1 MHLAVCDD
9 HVADRK
15 QMERLLGRESDRR
28 ISTSGVLYV
37 DSYGSERSILSTP
50 MIYDAIF
57 MDMTEEGADAVRI
70 ANALRKAGTKIPIVF
85 CCGKVDY
92 RQSKQLPENV
102 LFMEKPIQTAALTDM
117 IEQLL
122 VIVSSRT
129 RKLEFRNMT
138 ETFYL
143 EENEI
148 LYACPQ
154 DSIHMVLH
162 LINGQQQ
169 VAETSFQ
176 NLCGSLSGCD
186 CYVALA
192 NDNVVHMG
200 YIQEISHFKLRLT
213 DGTTIRLTFGEAGVL
228 KKMVEEYKKTAAQF
242 SPA

>member
-57 MDMTEEGADAVRI
+57 MDMTEDGADAVRI
-70 ANALRKAGTKIPIVF
+70 ANELRKAGTKIPIIF

-92 RQSKQLPENV
+92 RQSKQLPENI
-102 LFMEKPIQTAALTDM
+102 LFIEKPIQVAALTDM

-122 VIVSSRT
+122 VIVNSRT

-143 EENEI
+143 EEDEI
-148 LYACPQ
+148 LFACPQ
-154 DSIHMVLH
+154 DNRYMVLQ
-162 LINGQQQ
+162 LTNGQQQ
-169 VAETSFQ
+169 VAEISFK
-176 NLCGSLSGCD
+176 NFCASLSSCD
-186 CYVALA
+186 SYIALA
-192 NDNVVHMG
+192 NNNVINMG
-200 YIQEISHFKLRLT
+200 YIQEISLFKVRLT
-213 DGTTIRLTFGEAGVL
+213 DGTTIRLSLGEAGVL
-228 KKMVEEYKKTAAQF
+228 KKMVEEYKKTANKFA
-242 SPA
+242 PA